1 MNETVMIYVAA
12 AGAAGLIPALAALF
26 MQERQRKR
34 NRRDLEA
41 LRGSMER
48 QQMACLEMFSEV
60 NRSVTTLEEGLKGL
74 RESPK
79 AGGLHRSVRMQ
90 AMQLLRSGQPADAA
104 ASSLGLGRR
113 EMRLLERVSQTL
125 CGN

>member
-1 MNETVMIYVAA
+1 MNEVVLTYL
-12 AGAAGLIPALAALF
+12 AGAGVAGLMSALLALY
-26 MQERQRKR
+26 QQRRQRNR
-34 NRRDLEA
+34 SRRDLEA

-60 NRSVTTLEEGLKGL
+60 NRSLTTLEDGVKSL
-74 RESPK
+74 RETPK
-79 AGGLHRSVRMQ
+79 SGSLNRSIRTQ
-90 AMQLLRSGQPADAA
+90 ALQLLRSGQSSDAA

-113 EMRLLERVSQTL
+113 ETRLLERVSQTL